1 MRRLAVSRKA
11 CAAAMVLFLGTRANA
26 RQEIM
31 PLRDEEAAALPDG
44 PLPRAQFFR
53 PPSAG
58 MERHGGRRGRG
69 NKHRVMYD
77 APETQAQAQPS
88 QKSVFSRLG
97 LANGGGELAPTAC
110 DGSSE

>member
-1 MRRLAVSRKA
+1 
-11 CAAAMVLFLGTRANA
+11 
-26 RQEIM
+26 
-31 PLRDEEAAALPDG
+31 
-44 PLPRAQFFR
+44 
-53 PPSAG
+53 
-58 MERHGGRRGRG
+58 
-69 NKHRVMYD
+69 MYD

>member
-1 MRRLAVSRKA
+1 MAAQLRAAQPTAHSAVRRGAVRYGASARSR
-11 CAAAMVLFLGTRANA
+11 
-26 RQEIM
+26 
-31 PLRDEEAAALPDG
+31 
-44 PLPRAQFFR
+44 
-53 PPSAG
+53 
-58 MERHGGRRGRG
+58 GRRGRG